1 LYLLKETCRLRPEFK
16 LVIMSATI
24 NEEIFKNYFEEF
36 SYQHFDIGGKT
47 NYAIDS
53 IFLKDSI
60 NDNEY
65 IQKGMD
71 IINKLI
77 DTTQDGDILFFVTSI
92 QETLDFCKNPL
103 NNSYCIEVYSGMDPK
118 QQQLAQEEN
127 TSNERKIVVATNV
140 AESSLTISNIKYVVD
155 SGYELF
161 GYYDPDK
168 KSRTLVKKLITQAQ
182 AKQRMGR
189 AGRTGPGI
197 CYHLYTQNDFDHN
210 MIKYPL
216 PTIKVSNI
224 YGECL
229 KLLSL
234 DTINNVNNLKNVL
247 ANFIEPP
254 DEKYVNDS
262 IITLMRLGLIES
274 DKITSIGKLISDI
287 QLDPMQGLALVYAK
301 KLKCEREVSMI
312 LAIIDASKG
321 NVNELFIL
329 PKSLIEGTDKPQFDY
344 MTKKFLK
351 AKKKFADKYGD
362 HISLLKIFK
371 HYYELRIKNSNKIND
386 WMYKHF
392 LKRDVLDKAFKYFTK
407 IRMIARSRL
416 RNIHIDTSNTN
427 YNLRTRILAALFGGF
442 FINTSFIKK
451 SNRSAIKNSFLDFY
465 DDISGN
471 EIIYGEMITIKNNT
485 NMSIVSRITSNSKKL
500 SEKINITQNDN

>member
-1 LYLLKETCRLRPEFK
+1 
-16 LVIMSATI
+16 
-24 NEEIFKNYFEEF
+24 
-36 SYQHFDIGGKT
+36 
-47 NYAIDS
+47 
-53 IFLKDSI
+53 
-60 NDNEY
+60 
-65 IQKGMD
+65 
-71 IINKLI
+71 
-77 DTTQDGDILFFVTSI
+77 
-92 QETLDFCKNPL
+92 
-103 NNSYCIEVYSGMDPK
+103 
-118 QQQLAQEEN
+118 
-127 TSNERKIVVATNV
+127 
-140 AESSLTISNIKYVVD
+140 
-155 SGYELF
+155 
-161 GYYDPDK
+161 
-168 KSRTLVKKLITQAQ
+168 
-182 AKQRMGR
+182 
-189 AGRTGPGI
+189 
-197 CYHLYTQNDFDHN
+197 
-210 MIKYPL
+210 
-216 PTIKVSNI
+216 
-224 YGECL
+224 
-229 KLLSL
+229 
-234 DTINNVNNLKNVL
+234 
-247 ANFIEPP
+247 
-254 DEKYVNDS
+254 
-262 IITLMRLGLIES
+262 
-274 DKITSIGKLISDI
+274 
-287 QLDPMQGLALVYAK
+287 
-301 KLKCEREVSMI
+301 MI